1 MHVKDKIQI
10 IIINFL
16 TITTLLRAEYP
27 DYNLTI
33 YNDPYPANLFI
44 HSLSSFN
51 PQIGMFNQNLSLDW
65 NISHGD
71 RGFDFRTNNE
81 RLSFYDKD
89 NLFWIIS
96 DSNMQEID
104 TLSCTTGKT
113 DYHDIRL
120 LENGG
125 YILQCYDSTWVQID
139 APMPQLLRDIL
150 VIQEFDSQDSLILE
164 WRATDHLSIY
174 DYPDIDLSTPEI
186 TFMHGNSIEVDHDS
200 NLLISNRTSNEIF
213 KLDRQT
219 GDIIWIMGGPL
230 NEFRFNND
238 PLDGFNKQHDVRRI
252 DNGNITLLDNGT
264 QHDPMLSRAVEYQVD
279 EINKTANLVWSYNHP
294 DSLVAMSMGSVQRLP
309 NQNTLINWGFFFET
323 NILEMGALIMEVDY
337 DKNIVFELSYPTG
350 YYTYRAT
357 KDVWNFDIN
366 LVKGDSNLDDIVNVI
381 DAVYLVN
388 YILYTNNDRK
398 TLFQMH
404 KLDINT
410 DGDIDILDL
419 TGIVNIILN
428 Q

>member
-264 QHDPMLSRAVEYQVD
+264 QHNPMLSRAVEYQVD